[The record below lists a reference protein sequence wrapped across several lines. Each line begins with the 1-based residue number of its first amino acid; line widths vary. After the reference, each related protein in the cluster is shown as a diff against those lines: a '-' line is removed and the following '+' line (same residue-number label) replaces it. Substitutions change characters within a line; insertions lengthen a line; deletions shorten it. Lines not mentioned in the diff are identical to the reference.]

1 METPV
6 QCAARLLAALN
17 ELVDREGMHLRAGSF
32 DRALEVRKRTDP
44 IVRRLVELAR
54 EPGVSEFRAEVMAVV
69 ERNALH
75 AALLQ
80 DKMDEFSAELRRTDQ
95 ARRRT
100 AQLVP
105 AYVRSTSGS
114 KARFVA

>member
-1 METPV
+1 
-6 QCAARLLAALN
+6 
-17 ELVDREGMHLRAGSF
+17 
-32 DRALEVRKRTDP
+32 
-44 IVRRLVELAR
+44 
-54 EPGVSEFRAEVMAVV
+54 MAVV

-80 DKMDEFSAELRRTDQ
+80 DKMDEFTAEIRRTDQ